1 MNFDPGKLIIII
13 IGTLFLGAFAWLS
26 VRGGPQRL
34 MLLALLSGVALY
46 SGLGA
51 ADVAV
56 SWDFIF
62 YYFVFMLSIIFG
74 FHLGRP
80 MFLSASIRVGR
91 KLPSVL
97 DELERKRGWQF
108 VIVAYVL
115 LSVYPF
121 VWPEIRVHQLISP
134 PPPDLLTVF
143 SRRFTDGPLDV
154 LSRILEYIRLLMT
167 PFFYTALY
175 AFRSRMKWIAV
186 VFVLLLYL
194 NYADN
199 SSIGRGYVVSHLGF
213 LYLAFWL
220 LRPRLRKFLVVF
232 GLMAIPLVFF
242 GLYYYRVIRIGG
254 EFAAVPLG
262 DMVLAILSVELGFL
276 RNVGQPLLDMGAR
289 VDLGMYFIWIF
300 TLPIP
305 KIIAGPVEGARIN
318 HEISEIVLGL
328 PVGAP
333 GWYVVLPGLVAESIY
348 IYGPYF
354 FWLHGIFIGMLAAFF
369 ARVTERVPQLLFLH
383 IYLVFMFFYFVNRGG
398 ISGLLPAVI
407 NEFLLFY
414 AFLFWA
420 VLRRKRNA
428 QTSSQFLYDHPF
440 GR

>member
-26 VRGGPQRL
+26 VRGGQQRL
-34 MLLALLSGVALY
+34 MLLALLSGVVLY
-46 SGLGA
+46 SGVGA
-51 ADVAV
+51 ADVAI
-56 SWDFIF
+56 SSHFIF
-62 YYFVFMLSIIFG
+62 YYFVFMSSIMVG

-80 MFLSASIRVGR
+80 MFLSASVAIGR

-97 DELERKRGWQF
+97 DELERMGGWRF
-108 VIVAYVL
+108 VIVTYVL

-121 VWPEIRVHQLISP
+121 VWPEFRVHELIFLS
-134 PPPDLLTVF
+134 PPDLTTAF
-143 SRRFTDGPLDV
+143 ARRFTDGPSDA

-175 AFRSRMKWIAV
+175 ALRNRIKLITV
-186 VFVLLLYL
+186 VFFLLLYF

-199 SSIGRGYVVSHLGF
+199 SSIGRGYVLSHIGF
-213 LYLAFWL
+213 LYLALWL

-232 GLMAIPLVFF
+232 GLMASPLVFS

-254 EFAAVPLG
+254 DFTGASLG
-262 DMVLAILSVELGFL
+262 HMVLAIPDVELGFL
-276 RNVGQPLLDMGAR
+276 RRVGQPLYDMGAR
-289 VDLGMYFIWIF
+289 TDLKMYFIWIF

-305 KIIAGPVEGARIN
+305 KILTGPIEGARIN
-318 HEISEIVLGL
+318 HEISEIALGL

-369 ARVTERVPQLLFLH
+369 ARVTERVPQLLFLY
-383 IYLVFMFFYFVNRGG
+383 IYLIFIFFYFLNRGG
-398 ISGLLPAVI
+398 ISSFLPTVI
-407 NEFLLFY
+407 NEFILFY
-414 AFLFWA
+414 VFLFLA
-420 VLRRKRNA
+420 VLRKKRNA
-428 QTSSQFLYDHPF
+428 QASS
-440 GR
+440 